1 MYKIDGVFAFDTYNN
16 DRYAALI
23 AVSSEDCKSTL
34 VIPAAITL
42 NNGNRVDVTE
52 IIGTLGTNGI
62 SSNSIEHIVIPT
74 TINYILVRS
83 FKNIPNLKT
92 VTIRNPDAYID
103 EQCGLDG
110 DITIIGFEDS
120 TAEKYAREHSI
131 KFKIIENI
139 ERIE

>member
-1 MYKIDGVFAFDTYNN
+1 MYKIDEIYAFDIYDK
-16 DRYAALI
+16 DRIAALL
-23 AVSSEDCKSTL
+23 AVSSEDCKSALL
-34 VIPAAITL
+34 VPAAMTL
-42 NNGNRVDVTE
+42 FNCDGVDTSEIVGN
-52 IIGTLGTNGI
+52 LGTDGT
-62 SSNSIEHIVIPT
+62 STNSIEHIIIPS

-92 VTIRNPDAYID
+92 VTIRNPDVYID

-110 DITIIGFEDS
+110 DITIIGFKDS

-139 ERIE
+139 ERNE

>member
-1 MYKIDGVFAFDTYNN
+1 MYKIDEIFAFDIYDN
-16 DRYAALI
+16 DKCAALL
-23 AVSSEDCKSTL
+23 AVSSEDCKSAL
-34 VIPAAITL
+34 VVPAAITL
-42 NNGNRVDVTE
+42 INGNKVDVTE
-52 IIGTLGTNGI
+52 IVGNLGTNGA
-62 SSNSIEHIVIPT
+62 STNSIEHIIIPS

-92 VTIRNPDAYID
+92 VTIRNPDVYIA
-103 EQCGLDG
+103 EQCGLYG

-131 KFKIIENI
+131 KFKNIKNI

>member
-1 MYKIDGVFAFDTYNN
+1 MYKIDGIFAFDIYNN
-16 DRYAALI
+16 NKCAALI
-23 AVSSEDCKSTL
+23 AIRSEDCKSTL
-34 VIPAAITL
+34 VIPATIPL
-42 NNGNRVDVTE
+42 NNGNKIDVTE
-52 IIGTLGTNGI
+52 IVGTLGAKGI
-62 SSNSIEHIVIPT
+62 SSDIIEHIVIPS
-74 TINYILVRS
+74 TIDFIHVRS

-92 VTIRNPDAYID
+92 VTIRNPDVYIA
-103 EQCGLDG
+103 EQCGLCG